1 MASSMTSPASQ
12 RQEPGHG
19 AVAPTTAAPGPGR
32 DARLD
37 NAKFV
42 LIALVVVGHA
52 IGPLREYGPASALY
66 YWIYFFHM
74 PAFIMISGY
83 LSRSFDA
90 SSNRVE
96 KLVVSLAVPYL
107 IFWTIHQSIYA
118 VERGGL
124 PETMSVLQPTYALW
138 FLVALFV
145 WRLSV
150 PVWKRL
156 RWPVLV
162 AVLISVFGATASLGE
177 TLSLGRVV
185 SFLPFFVLG
194 LSLRR
199 EHFAYLD
206 RLWVRIASVLV
217 LGVTAALAVPISE
230 QMSRS
235 WLFWTNSLT
244 DREIDPILPSLG
256 VRVGFM
262 ALALVMSFA
271 VLALM
276 PKQRTWFTSLGA
288 YTLYVYLGHSVVI
301 VLLQASP
308 WYSLMSGAT
317 EMVVTVLLGVA
328 LTLLLCTP
336 WVRAG
341 LRWAVEPQL
350 TWFLRQDSALRAPS
364 GAGGTD
370 ADGNTGSGGNGDGGR
385 EKEKAGV

>member
-52 IGPLREYGPASALY
+52 IGSLDYGPASTLY

-90 SSNRVE
+90 SSKRVE
-96 KLVVSLAVPYL
+96 KLVLSLLVPYL
-107 IFWTIHQSIYA
+107 VFWTIHQSIYA

-124 PETMSVLQPTYALW
+124 PDSMSVLQPTYALW
-138 FLVALFV
+138 FLVALFL

-150 PVWKRL
+150 PIWKRL
-156 RWPVLV
+156 RWPVLIAV
-162 AVLISVFGATASLGE
+162 AISVFGATASLGG

-194 LSLRR
+194 LCLRR

-217 LGVTAALAVPISE
+217 LGVTAVLAVPISE
-230 QMSRS
+230 HMSRS
-235 WLFWTNSLT
+235 WLFWSSSLT
-244 DREIDPILPSLG
+244 DRDIDPILPSLG
-256 VRVGFM
+256 LRMGFM
-262 ALALVMSFA
+262 VLALVMTFA
-271 VLALM
+271 VLALT
-276 PKQRTWFTSLGA
+276 PKQRTWFTPLGS

-301 VLLQASP
+301 VLFQALP
-308 WYSLMSGAT
+308 WYGHLSGVT
-317 EMVVTVLLGVA
+317 EMTVVILVALGV
-328 LTLLLCTP
+328 TLLLCTP

-341 LRWAVEPQL
+341 MRWAVEPQL
-350 TWFLRQDSALRAPS
+350 TWFLREDSALRAPS
-364 GAGGTD
+364 GAG
-370 ADGNTGSGGNGDGGR
+370 NGDGGAR
-385 EKEKAGV
+385 EKEKTGV

>member
-1 MASSMTSPASQ
+1 MASSMTSPAD
-12 RQEPGHG
+12 RGPMPGHD
-19 AVAPTTAAPGPGR
+19 ATAPVKDAKTGSATPAPGR

-37 NAKFV
+37 NAKFI
-42 LIALVVVGHA
+42 LIALVVIGHA
-52 IGPLREYGPASALY
+52 IGPLRDYGPASALY

-90 SSNRVE
+90 SPKRVE
-96 KLVVSLAVPYL
+96 KLVLALAVPYL
-107 IFWTIHQSIYA
+107 IFWTAHQAIYA
-118 VERGGL
+118 VDRGGP
-124 PETMSVLQPTYALW
+124 PETLSVLQPTYALW

-177 TLSLGRVV
+177 TLSLGRLV

-217 LGVTAALAVPISE
+217 LGATAVLAVPISE
-230 QMSRS
+230 HMSRS
-235 WLFWTNSLT
+235 WLFWASSLT
-244 DREIDPILPSLG
+244 DRDIDPILPSLG
-256 VRVGFM
+256 LRVGFM
-262 ALALVMSFA
+262 VLALAMSFA
-271 VLALM
+271 VLALT
-276 PKQRTWFTSLGA
+276 PKQRTWFTGLGA
-288 YTLYVYLGHSVVI
+288 YTLFVYLGHSVVI
-301 VLLQASP
+301 VILQASP
-308 WYSLMSGAT
+308 WYEYVNGLTGLVG
-317 EMVVTVLLGVA
+317 MVAFGMG

-336 WVRAG
+336 WARAC
-341 LRWAVEPQL
+341 LRWAVEPRL
-350 TWFLRQDSALRAPS
+350 TWLLREDSPMRAS
-364 GAGGTD
+364 TTGGT
-370 ADGNTGSGGNGDGGR
+370 AGSEGGGGAR
-385 EKEKAGV
+385 EREKAGV